1 MLPLGLD
8 VLTGNLNFI
17 WVFLGVI
24 LGFKRKSRIYHR
36 TGHGVQWVLIYVNEC
51 GNEEGRP
58 VVQLTGEL
66 SLDYPAS
73 FFCSRRS
80 TNSRWTG
87 C

>member
-24 LGFKRKSRIYHR
+24 LRFKRKSRIYHC
-36 TGHGVQWVLIYVNEC
+36 TGNGVQWGLIYVNER

-58 VVQLTGEL
+58 AVQLAGEL
-66 SLDYPAS
+66 YLDYPAS
-73 FFCSRRS
+73 FLCSRRS